1 VEPVQVLANADSL
14 VAGEVRLS
22 VPAHGAF
29 LTLVRTTTAAVA
41 ARIDLTIDEIE
52 DLRIAVDEAAALLLP
67 GVVPQARVDV
77 GYAFDADEL
86 TITLAAATA
95 STTPP
100 DQGGFGWTVLAAL
113 AGSVRADV
121 ADGVTTITLIHRRA
135 FTG

>member
-1 VEPVQVLANADSL
+1 MEPAQVLAQKDSL
-14 VAGEVRLS
+14 VSGEVRLS

-29 LTLVRTTTAAVA
+29 LSLVRTTTAAVA

-67 GVVPQARVDV
+67 AVVPDARVDV

-95 STTPP
+95 SSTPP
-100 DQGGFGWTVLAAL
+100 DQSGFGWTVLAAL

-121 ADGVTTITLIHRRA
+121 TEGITTITLTHRRA
-135 FTG
+135 FAG